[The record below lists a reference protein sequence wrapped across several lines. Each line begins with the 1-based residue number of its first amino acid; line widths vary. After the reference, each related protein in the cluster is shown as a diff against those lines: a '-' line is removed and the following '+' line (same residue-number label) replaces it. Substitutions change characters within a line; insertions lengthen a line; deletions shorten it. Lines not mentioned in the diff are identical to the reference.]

1 MEISIADFMIHVEE
15 DLPVDRLYV
24 LEEQLRDD
32 PCVVSARVSSRNS
45 HLMMVAYNPMCT
57 TASRIVSHVEG
68 EGIHAR
74 AVGL

>member
-15 DLPVDRLYV
+15 DLPVDRLSV
-24 LEEQLRDD
+24 LEEHLRDD
-32 PCVVSARVSSRNS
+32 PCVVSAGVSSRDS

-57 TASRIVSHVEG
+57 TVSRIMAHVEG
-68 EGIHAR
+68 DGIHAR